1 MGSEIGADV
10 EQELDRVYE
19 GNCLELI
26 GGGSRRWSIT
36 GSRRSS

>member
-1 MGSEIGADV
+1 MGEEIGAGV

-26 GGGSRRWSIT
+26 GGGDR
-36 GSRRSS
+36 GDGL

>member
-1 MGSEIGADV
+1 MGEGIGAGV

-26 GGGSRRWSIT
+26 GGDRGD
-36 GSRRSS
+36 GL